1 MKANPGK
8 DTGPEV
14 ALRSA
19 LHRAGLRF
27 RKEVRMVVEGVRVR
41 PDIVFTRAQVAVFVD
56 GCFWHGC
63 PEHGEMPASNRE
75 FWEAKIGGNRDRDQ
89 RQTAAL
95 QDAGWTVLRVWEHES
110 PDDALIRVIAV
121 LADADVVH
129 RQLETARRPLRD
141 GVARTGGQCSFRDG
155 SHAAAPV
162 GHVRSERYPATT
174 TPTDALANAHAHP
187 RT

>member
-27 RKEVRMVVEGVRVR
+27 RKDVRMVVEGVRVR
-41 PDIVFTRAQVAVFVD
+41 PDIVFGPAQLAVFVD

-63 PEHGEMPASNRE
+63 PEHGEMPASNRR
-75 FWEAKIGGNRDRDQ
+75 FWEAKIGGNRDRDE

-95 QDAGWTVLRVWEHES
+95 ENAGWTVLRVWEHE
-110 PDDALIRVIAV
+110 PLDDALIRGIAR
-121 LADADVVH
+121 LADADLVRH
-129 RQLETARRPLRD
+129 KPETARRPLRD
-141 GVARTGGQCSFRDG
+141 RNRKDQ
-155 SHAAAPV
+155 P
-162 GHVRSERYPATT
+162 PA
-174 TPTDALANAHAHP
+174 LVS
-187 RT
+187 